1 MSKKDTSLAF
11 CKLCDKTFRI
21 DGGGM
26 SQVTSHASGQLH
38 LEREKVGQNQSA
50 ISLDP
55 SSVSTITKPK
65 VVFSSKESIINA
77 EILQALKTVGSNFCS
92 LHLLQLMAM
101 ENYSEKCS
109 QIQIL
114 LKDKN
119 KAKRKLNILFN
130 LGLLLILCN
139 PSKMIFLI
147 EHFRL
152 SLIRQQHLR

>member
-38 LEREKVGQNQSA
+38 LQREKVGQNQSA

-65 VVFSSKESIINA
+65 VVFSSKESIIKA
-77 EILQALKTVGSNFCS
+77 EILQALKTVF
-92 LHLLQLMAM
+92 HLLL
-101 ENYSEKCS
+101 
-109 QIQIL
+109 
-114 LKDKN
+114 
-119 KAKRKLNILFN
+119 
-130 LGLLLILCN
+130 
-139 PSKMIFLI
+139 
-147 EHFRL
+147 
-152 SLIRQQHLR
+152 